1 MKPDDEVVCPFEF
14 VEVSGMD
21 AEANI
26 LELRQCYPT
35 KTPILFGSPYEAG
48 KLLERRR
55 TSIAHWGKTADDWLR
70 EAETFDLDAWL
81 AERIDRL
88 DTWRKEADEAIPS
101 RGEWPAKAQKYHALT
116 VPEDILLEE
125 VKPTVIIG
133 LLPTRDPTETAAYL
147 GFGGWN
153 DCPKPPVHILMARKW
168 HERYGAVQ
176 VTNTYETV
184 EFQVA
189 KPLASRDAALGLAM
203 EQFHWCSDSVPETLE
218 VAAAELI
225 GSTVWVFWWD

>member
-1 MKPDDEVVCPFEF
+1 
-14 VEVSGMD
+14 
-21 AEANI
+21 
-26 LELRQCYPT
+26 
-35 KTPILFGSPYEAG
+35 
-48 KLLERRR
+48 
-55 TSIAHWGKTADDWLR
+55 
-70 EAETFDLDAWL
+70 
-81 AERIDRL
+81 
-88 DTWRKEADEAIPS
+88 
-101 RGEWPAKAQKYHALT
+101 
-116 VPEDILLEE
+116 
-125 VKPTVIIG
+125 
-133 LLPTRDPTETAAYL
+133 
-147 GFGGWN
+147 
-153 DCPKPPVHILMARKW
+153 MARKW